1 MSDPYTI
8 LGISPQCS
16 HEEIKRAYRKKS
28 LELHPDRNP
37 NDAKATAAFQQ
48 LGEAYTKIDTP
59 EKRQQFDAM
68 SRMKS
73 RSEGRGA
80 AVDIESVLRAFMSA
94 GGQGQGIH
102 TTYSTNG
109 SNGAPHPGMPQFF
122 FSQTQMQKAAP
133 IIKHIEVTLEQ
144 AYTGCMMP
152 VSVTRWTLNGEVK
165 EKEEETLYVEIPEGV
180 DSNEIVVCKGKGN
193 TIAPDNVGDV
203 KIFVKVKPHDKFT
216 RHGIDLV
223 YRQQVSLRDALCGFV
238 LEMSHINGK
247 SFKINN
253 AEGAV
258 LASGSKRIVNGLGMK
273 RGAHQGRL
281 IIEFVVD
288 FPQKLDL
295 DVVSKLREILPK

>member
-1 MSDPYTI
+1 MSDPYSV
-8 LGISPQCS
+8 LGISPGCPQ
-16 HEEIKRAYRKKS
+16 EDIKKAYRKKS

-37 NDAKATAAFQQ
+37 NDAKATAAFQE
-48 LGEAYTKIDTP
+48 LGQAYAKIDTP

-73 RSEGRGA
+73 GMGGRGM
-80 AVDIESVLRAFMSA
+80 DIESMLRAFMSA
-94 GGQGQGIH
+94 GGPGQTNFTVHTNNGSQGQ
-102 TTYSTNG
+102 
-109 SNGAPHPGMPQFF
+109 PHPGMPQFF
-122 FSQTQMQKAAP
+122 FSQASMQKAAP
-133 IIKHIEVTLEQ
+133 IIKHIEVTMEQ

-152 VSVTRWTLNGEVK
+152 VSITRWTLNGEVK

-180 DSNEIVVCKGKGN
+180 DNNELVVCHGKGN
-193 TIAPDNVGDV
+193 TISPENIGDV
-203 KIFVKVKPHDKFT
+203 KIFVKVKPHEKFA

-223 YRQQVSLRDALCGFV
+223 YQQHVSLRDALCGFA
-238 LEMSHINGK
+238 LEMAHVNGK

-253 AEGAV
+253 AEGSV

-273 RGAHQGRL
+273 RGSHVGRL
-281 IIEFVVD
+281 IIEFIVD

>member
-1 MSDPYTI
+1 MSDPYAV
-8 LGISPQCS
+8 LGISPGCPQ
-16 HEEIKRAYRKKS
+16 EEIKKAYRKKS
-28 LELHPDRNP
+28 LELHPDRNQ
-37 NDAKATAAFQQ
+37 NNAKATAAFQE
-48 LGEAYTKIDTP
+48 LGQAYSKIDTP

-68 SRMKS
+68 SRM
-73 RSEGRGA
+73 RQGPGGRGM
-80 AVDIESVLRAFMSA
+80 DIESMLRAFMAA
-94 GGQGQGIH
+94 GGPGQGNFTVH
-102 TTYSTNG
+102 TNNG
-109 SNGAPHPGMPQFF
+109 SHGAPHPGMPQFF

-133 IIKHIEVTLEQ
+133 IIKHIEVSMEQ

-152 VSVTRWTLNGEVK
+152 VSITRWTLNGDVK

-193 TIAPDNVGDV
+193 TIAADNVGDV
-203 KIFVKVKPHDKFT
+203 KIFVKVKSHDKFV

-223 YRQQVSLRDALCGFV
+223 YQQHVSLRDALCGFT
-238 LEMSHINGK
+238 LEMEHLNGK

-273 RGAHQGRL
+273 RGTHQGRL
-281 IIEFVVD
+281 IIEFIVD
-288 FPQKLDL
+288 FPQKLDV